1 MISRFSEDIH
11 RRKGKANR
19 PEHLKIPS
27 RYSRHYYDIYCMSQ
41 TMVKKEAFKQL
52 DLLKKVVAFKMK
64 FYPRGWAKYS
74 EAVPGSLKLLPPAF
88 RLADLAMDYDSMKDM
103 LYGEIP
109 SFETVMVTIGELE
122 KEINSLKCD

>member
-1 MISRFSEDIH
+1 
-11 RRKGKANR
+11 
-19 PEHLKIPS
+19 
-27 RYSRHYYDIYCMSQ
+27 
-41 TMVKKEAFKQL
+41 MVKKEALKQL

-74 EAVPGSLKLLPPAF
+74 EAHPGSLKLLPPAF
-88 RLADLAMDYDSMKDM
+88 RFEDLAMGYDSMKDM

-122 KEINSLKCD
+122 KEINSFEASNGD

>member
-1 MISRFSEDIH
+1 
-11 RRKGKANR
+11 
-19 PEHLKIPS
+19 
-27 RYSRHYYDIYCMSQ
+27 MSQ
-41 TMVKKEAFKQL
+41 SIVKKEAFKQL

-88 RLADLAMDYDSMKDM
+88 RLGDLAMDYDSMKDM

-109 SFETVMVTIGELE
+109 SFETVMVTLGKLE
-122 KEINSLKCD
+122 KEINSLWYD

>member
-1 MISRFSEDIH
+1 
-11 RRKGKANR
+11 
-19 PEHLKIPS
+19 
-27 RYSRHYYDIYCMSQ
+27 MSQ

-52 DLLKKVVAFKMK
+52 DLLKKVLAFKMK

-88 RLADLAMDYDSMKDM
+88 RLAALAMDYDSMKDM